1 MSAAY
6 LLDTNVV
13 SETRKRTPDPNVL
26 AWLDTVH
33 GPSLHVSSMVIGEI
47 RYGAER
53 ARRRDPEHAE
63 VIDTWLASVY
73 GAFGDRIVPVTAGVA
88 EEWGRLRAIAPL
100 PMVDGL
106 LAATALVRGWTLV
119 TRNVK
124 DVERTGVKTL
134 NPFEWP
140 A

>member
-1 MSAAY
+1 MSTGY

-13 SETRKRTPDPNVL
+13 SETRKRAPDPHVL

-33 GPSLHVSSMVIGEI
+33 GPSLYVSSMVLGEI

-53 ARRRDPEHAE
+53 VRGRDPIHAE
-63 VIDTWLASVY
+63 VIDTWLAGVY
-73 GAFGDRIVPVTAGVA
+73 GAFGERIAPVTAGVA
-88 EEWGRLRAIAPL
+88 EEWGRLRAISPL
-100 PMVDGL
+100 PVVDAL
-106 LAATALVRGWTLV
+106 MAATAIVHGWTLV

-124 DVERTGVKTL
+124 DMERTGVHMV

-140 A
+140 V